1 MSVTLRR
8 RAEVPGDQTWD
19 LESVY
24 PSRAAWEADAQAL
37 EAALP
42 ELARFKGRLA
52 ESSALL
58 LALVERA
65 QELQVAA
72 GRLYTYASM
81 AFDVDTTDQGAA
93 GLRDQAIG
101 LFTRLGAALAFV
113 EPELLASDPARL
125 DGMLAEEPALGAYA
139 HYFANLRR
147 RAPHVRS
154 GEVEQLLAHSREPLS
169 ATATAYLLLAEG
181 DLRFADARDGGG
193 AAAPVATGTIDKL
206 LQSPDRA
213 LRRSAWASF
222 QDGFLAFANTF
233 GALYAGSVRADVFQA
248 RARGHASALEASL
261 FSANIPQAVY
271 NNVIDACN
279 RHLPIWHR
287 YWEVRRRALGLER
300 LEVCDI
306 FAPLAPAPHL
316 PYAEGVALVVE
327 AVAPLGEEYAGV
339 SRAGLTGERW
349 VDIYPNQGKTSGAY
363 SGGGY
368 DTRPFILMNYDDTLV
383 SVSTLAHELGHS
395 MHTWHANRAQPPLL
409 AGYSLF
415 AAEVASNFNQA
426 LLRAT
431 MLAKGPGPEREVAI
445 IEEAMANFHRYLFL
459 MPILSQFEQRAHARA
474 EAGEPLTAEVM
485 GADLA
490 ALFERGYGP
499 AVRVDPARDGVVWAQ
514 FPHLY
519 SAFYVY
525 QYASGIAAAN
535 ALADGVLR
543 GEPGARERYLS
554 FLSAGGALYPLDALR
569 LAGSDMATPEPLDR
583 AFAVLEGFVGRL
595 EQLVGAPATN

>member
-1 MSVTLRR
+1 MSVSLRR
-8 RAEVPGDQTWD
+8 RADVPATESWD

-24 PSRAAWEADAQAL
+24 PSREAWEEAAQAL

-42 ELARFKGRLA
+42 ELDSFRGRLA
-52 ESSALL
+52 ESSAVL
-58 LALVERA
+58 LALVKRA
-65 QELQVAA
+65 QELEVAA
-72 GRLYTYASM
+72 SRLYTYASM
-81 AFDVDTTDQGAA
+81 AFDVDTTDQAAA
-93 GLRDQAIG
+93 GLRDRAIG
-101 LFTRLGAALAFV
+101 LVSRLYAALAFI
-113 EPELLASDPARL
+113 EPELLAADPASIDAL
-125 DGMLAEEPALGAYA
+125 LAEEPALQTYA
-139 HYFANLRR
+139 HYFNDLRR

-154 GEVEQLLAHSREPLS
+154 GEVEQLLAQSREPLS
-169 ATATAYLLLAEG
+169 ATASAYLLLAEG
-181 DLRFADARDGGG
+181 DLRFADAHDSSG
-193 AAAPVATGTIDKL
+193 AAVPVATGTVDKL
-206 LQSPDRA
+206 LQSSDRT
-213 LRRSAWASF
+213 LRRSAWVSF

-261 FSANIPQAVY
+261 FSSNIPLAVY
-271 NNVIDACN
+271 ENVIDACN

-287 YWEVRRRALGLER
+287 YWEVRRRALGLDR
-300 LEVCDI
+300 LEACDI
-306 FAPLAPAPHL
+306 FAPLAPAPRI
-316 PYAEGVALVVE
+316 PYAEGVEMVLA
-327 AVAPLGEEYAGV
+327 AVAPLGEEYVAV
-339 SRAGLTGERW
+339 ARAGLTSERW
-349 VDIYPNQGKTSGAY
+349 VDIYPNRGKASGAY

-426 LLRAT
+426 LLRASL
-431 MLAKGPGPEREVAI
+431 LADRPAPEREIAI
-445 IEEAMANFHRYLFL
+445 IEEAMSNFHRYLFL

-485 GADLA
+485 SADLA

-499 AVRVDPARDGVVWAQ
+499 AVQVDPARDGIVWAQ

-535 ALADGVLR
+535 ALAGGVLR

-554 FLSAGGALYPLDALR
+554 FLSAGGSRYPLDALR
-569 LAGSDMATPEPLDR
+569 LAGIDMASPEPMDR
-583 AFAVLEGFVGRL
+583 AFAVLEGFVSRL
-595 EQLVGAPATN
+595 EELVGASTAR